1 MAWTSEGRQKLGRER
16 AGHFAAAGTKKRIL
30 GRSPATFSAGNSLE
44 DDEENG
50 PIIQDGDLL
59 DPAFFS

>member
-1 MAWTSEGRQKLGRER
+1 LLAPFRFSARIGRER
-16 AGHFAAAGTKKRIL
+16 TGHFAAAGTKKRTL
-30 GRSPATFSAGNSLE
+30 GRSPATFTAGSSPE

-59 DPAFFS
+59 DPAFS